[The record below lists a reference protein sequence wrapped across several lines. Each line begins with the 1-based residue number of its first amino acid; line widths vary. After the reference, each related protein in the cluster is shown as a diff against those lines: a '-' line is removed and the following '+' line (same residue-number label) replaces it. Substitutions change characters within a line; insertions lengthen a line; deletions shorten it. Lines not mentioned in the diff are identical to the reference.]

1 MMTMQNRNALD
12 WLLAEKGG
20 VCQMFGEQCCT
31 YIPLATAP
39 NGAFTRAMDK
49 LSALREE
56 LAENSGSSGFLFEW
70 FQNLGV
76 WGANLV
82 KMGITV
88 IVMLVI
94 TCLLLCCVVPVL
106 KKRW

>member
-1 MMTMQNRNALD
+1 M
-12 WLLAEKGG
+12 
-20 VCQMFGEQCCT
+20 CGEQCCT
-31 YIPLATAP
+31 YIPLATAAD
-39 NGAFTRAMDK
+39 GTFTKAIDK

-56 LAENSGSSGFLFEW
+56 LAENSGGSGRSVDW
-70 FQNLGV
+70 FQNLGI

-94 TCLLLCCVVPVL
+94 ICLLLCCVNEKLAEVFCTAND
-106 KKRW
+106 